1 MAKAVIFMGTP
12 HCGVETVSW
21 ATFAARA
28 LKALQM
34 GTVANTD
41 LLSDP
46 ENNSEGLRQVSKQF
60 AKRCGATETVWLI
73 GVAGVVCLCGRGA
86 L

>member
-34 GTVANTD
+34 GTVTNTD
-41 LLSDP
+41 LLSDL
-46 ENNSEGLRQVSKQF
+46 EKNSERLRQVSQQF
-60 AKRCGATETVWLI
+60 AKRCGATETAWLI
-73 GVAGVVCLCGRGA
+73 GVAGVDCLCGRGA